1 MGLEINT
8 KEELLALIESIKAIG
23 LNEVSVKM
31 PNLEVKVVNNNPVKV
46 YTITD
51 DEKKNL
57 KKDDSM
63 ASAAQILEIFSKD
76 VEEFHNDAR

>member
-1 MGLEINT
+1 MGLEIGT
-8 KEELLALIESIKAIG
+8 KEELLALINDIKAIG

-31 PNLEVKVVNNNPVKV
+31 PNLEIKVVNNSPIRA

-51 DEKKNL
+51 EDKKNL

-76 VEEFHNDAR
+76 VEELHNDAR